1 MEDPGKIIIEAD
13 EDDITPDTGSKQVV
27 RVLSFSLGAEHYCVD
42 ITDAKEVFKPVSVT
56 KVPNSPQFVVGVTNL
71 HGDIVPLIDIRYF
84 LGMEKKE
91 GLEATKAIVT
101 DISGSLIGVMVD
113 DVDEVLEIEEES
125 VQPPL
130 ATIKGRLA
138 DFTKGQIELGKS
150 ILVLLDLKTI
160 LDCEEIES
168 IKKGA

>member
-1 MEDPGKIIIEAD
+1 MESPEKIIIEAD
-13 EDDITPDTGSKQVV
+13 EDYVASDIEAKPMI
-27 RVLSFSLGAEHYCVD
+27 RVLSFSLGAERYCID
-42 ITDAKEVFKPVSVT
+42 ITDAKEVFKPALIT
-56 KVPNSPQFVVGVTNL
+56 KVPNSPQFITGVTNL
-71 HGDIVPLIDIRYF
+71 HGDIIPLIDIRYF
-84 LGMEKKE
+84 LGLEKKE

-125 VQPPL
+125 IQPPL

-138 DFTKGQIELGKS
+138 DFTKGQIELGKN
-150 ILVLLDLKTI
+150 ILVLLELDNI
-160 LDCEEIES
+160 LNCDEIKS